1 MIVLEKIAPAMLT
14 LGVTLA
20 LSAVPPLSA
29 DTVYTTTF
37 LASGGGAVQ
46 IVDTAAKTVNTLFTD
61 PRSPQD
67 LIFNGPN
74 DILYTT
80 QFSPAGQGT
89 VSDYNLV
96 THSISDLTTLA
107 GGSKGAYLALDP
119 SGASVLFDTLSS
131 IERLNLSTHAVT
143 TVSTS
148 FAPAGLAYDATGRLF
163 AVTSVQLGTVAQID
177 PVTGAV
183 IKSITLPNRAG
194 VGMLG
199 LAFDP
204 VSGHLFA
211 SVQIGTSQDGTRGI
225 FEIPTDLSSAT
236 LVVPGLVAAG
246 LVADGNGNL
255 FIAGGASGVDN
266 VDEYTIATHTL
277 TTGPLVS
284 GINDVAL
291 APTTVTPPAV
301 PEPATLLLLGIG
313 LGTIGIVRRAIR

>member
-1 MIVLEKIAPAMLT
+1 MIVLEKIARPAMLT

-29 DTVYTTTF
+29 DTVYTTSF

-80 QFSPAGQGT
+80 IATSLAPGT
-89 VSDYNLV
+89 VSDYNLT
-96 THSISDLTTLA
+96 THSSSDLTSFTA
-107 GGSKGAYLALDP
+107 GNGGRNLALDP
-119 SGASVLFDTLSS
+119 GGATVLFDATGVGL
-131 IERLNLSTHAVT
+131 ERLNLSTHAVT
-143 TVSTS
+143 PVSSTLIN
-148 FAPAGLAYDATGRLF
+148 PGDLAYDAAGRLF
-163 AVTSVQLGTVAQID
+163 LVLQGSTVAQID

-183 IKSITLPNRAG
+183 IKTLTIPNSTG
-194 VGMLG
+194 VIG

-211 SVQIGTSQDGTRGI
+211 SVLIGTRGI
-225 FEIPTDLSSAT
+225 YEIPTDLSSTT

-246 LVADGNGNL
+246 LVADGKGNL

-277 TTGPLVS
+277 TTGPLVF

-291 APTTVTPPAV
+291 APTTVPPPPSV